1 MAEHRAAGPTSA
13 QLLHHGDAEVRGSGL
28 LDLAVNVH
36 PHGPPAF
43 LREALE
49 ASVADV
55 AAYPDAGPAERALAT
70 HHGRFPEEV
79 LATAGATE
87 AFTLLARLRPWRCPV
102 VVHPQFTEPH
112 AALVQAGHEVRTVLL
127 SPGDTL
133 GSASV
138 PEEADLVVLGN
149 PTNPTGTLH
158 PRAEVAAL
166 VRPGRL
172 VVVDE
177 AFMDALPGEPESW
190 VGRRHDGLVVVRS
203 LTKSWAVPGVRAG
216 YLVGDPVT
224 VSALRAVRPPWTF
237 SAAASATVHAVT
249 SARGLREQRRRA
261 RELQQWRVDLQDLL
275 LSCGVPFV
283 PSVAPF
289 VLARPGVGA
298 HEHLREQG
306 IAVRRCDTFPGLG
319 PEWVRVAA
327 RPRAVLAPLGDVL
340 AGLSPG
346 GCPAASAPPPGRDPR
361 RARRG

>member
-1 MAEHRAAGPTSA
+1 MPESPPEATIPAH
-13 QLLHHGDAEVRGSGL
+13 LLHHGDAEVRGSGL

-43 LREALE
+43 LRDALV

-55 AAYPDAGPAERALAT
+55 TTYPDPGSAESALAAL
-70 HHGRFPEEV
+70 HRRPPEEV

-87 AFTLLARLRPWRCPV
+87 AFTLLARLRPWRRPV

-112 AALVQAGHEVRTVLL
+112 AALVQAGHQVTTVLL
-127 SPGDTL
+127 APGD
-133 GSASV
+133 SV
-138 PEEADLVVLGN
+138 GTTSIPDDADLVVLGN

-190 VGRRHDGLVVVRS
+190 VGSRRDGLVVVRS
-203 LTKSWAVPGVRAG
+203 LTKTWAVPGVRAG
-216 YLVGDPVT
+216 YLVGDAGT
-224 VSALRAVRPPWTF
+224 VSDLRAARAPWTF
-237 SAAASATVHAVT
+237 SSAASATVHAVT
-249 SARGLREQRRRA
+249 SARGMREQRRRA
-261 RELQQWRVDLQDLL
+261 GELQQWRVDLQDLL
-275 LSCGVPFV
+275 ASCGVPFV
-283 PSVAPF
+283 PSRAPF

-298 HEHLREQG
+298 HEHLRERG
-306 IAVRRCDTFPGLG
+306 IAVRRCDPFPGLG

-327 RPRAVLAPLGDVL
+327 RPRGVLTPLADVL
-340 AGLSPG
+340 AGRQS
-346 GCPAASAPPPGRDPR
+346 SWVPR
-361 RARRG
+361 SERTATRP